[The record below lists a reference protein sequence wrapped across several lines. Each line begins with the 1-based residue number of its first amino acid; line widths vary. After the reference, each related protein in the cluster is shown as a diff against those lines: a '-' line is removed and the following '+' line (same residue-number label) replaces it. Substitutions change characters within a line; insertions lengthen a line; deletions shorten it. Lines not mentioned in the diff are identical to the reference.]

1 MSATREVRF
10 GYGANGVRL
19 TLPAGRFT
27 TLTGTPPAAGS
38 EPAGLLRAALDA
50 PVDAPP
56 LRALV
61 RGGDRVTIVVSDG
74 TRVTGAGELLP
85 ELLRYLDDAG
95 VPASRVRILFALGI
109 HRRQTAAERA
119 AIIGAEVAERVENV
133 DHDCDDEASL
143 TELGSNGATAGVR
156 LNRLLLDGSLVIA
169 TGAIGFHY
177 LAGFGGGRKSILP
190 GVAGRASVRDFHSRS
205 LDPAPGGARHPRVA
219 PGVRA
224 GNPMDEVATT
234 VATALP
240 RAFLINTIMAK
251 GIAAIVAGDVAR
263 AFDHGCAR
271 YREWF
276 TLPIPARRPVVVVS
290 AGGAPRDR
298 DLVQSQKAIAA
309 GAAAL
314 APGGRM
320 LVLAECGEGTGN
332 AELASWFDHP
342 DRAAHV
348 AALRA
353 RFSVPGQTALA
364 LREHAERCRISLYS
378 ALPPDLV
385 ARSGMTPVAHP
396 DEFFAA
402 VTREYGGDVEGFVLP
417 EGGRYLPVVDAGAR
431 PGAPA

>member
-1 MSATREVRF
+1 MSTAREVLF
-10 GYGANGVRL
+10 AYGATGVRL
-19 TLPAGRFT
+19 ALPPGRFT
-27 TLTGTPPAAGS
+27 ALAGTPPA
-38 EPAGLLRAALDA
+38 PASDPRAALRDALDA
-50 PVDAPP
+50 PVGAPP

-61 RGGDRVTIVVSDG
+61 RADDRVTIVVSDG
-74 TRVTGAGELLP
+74 TRVTGVGELLP
-85 ELLRYLDDAG
+85 ELLRYLDGAG
-95 VPASRVRILFALGI
+95 VPASRVRILFALGM
-109 HRRQTAAERA
+109 HRRQSAAERA
-119 AIIGAEVAERVENV
+119 AIIGAEVAERVESL

-143 TELGSNGATAGVR
+143 TALGSNGAIAGVR
-156 LNRLLLDGSLVIA
+156 LNRLVLDGSLVIA

-177 LAGFGGGRKSILP
+177 LAGFGGGRKAILP
-190 GVAGRASVRDFHSRS
+190 GIAGRASVRDFHSRS

-224 GNPMDEVATT
+224 GNPMDALATA

-240 RAFLINTIMAK
+240 RAFLVNTIMAK
-251 GIAAIVAGDVAR
+251 GVTALVAGDVAR
-263 AFDHGCAR
+263 AFDYGCER
-271 YREWF
+271 YRRWF
-276 TLPIPARRPVVVVS
+276 TVPIPARRPVVVVS

-364 LREHAERCRISLYS
+364 LREHAEHFRIALYS
-378 ALPPDLV
+378 ALPPDFV
-385 ARSGMTPVAHP
+385 ARSGMTPVEHP
-396 DEFFAA
+396 DEFLAA

-417 EGGRYLPVVDAGAR
+417 DGGRYLPVVDGGAR
-431 PGAPA
+431 A